1 MTYKILSTR
10 TTPDGALFVS
20 VEYNIDGQIYN
31 TEVVTSLPS
40 DINVIIESIK
50 NFAKSEKY
58 RIDALANLPILEA
71 SLPLNI
77 ETTIE

>member
-20 VEYNIDGQIYN
+20 VEYNIDGQIYT

-40 DINVIIESIK
+40 DVNVIIESIK
-50 NFAKSEKY
+50 NFARSEKY
-58 RIDALANLPILEA
+58 RIDALAKLPILEA